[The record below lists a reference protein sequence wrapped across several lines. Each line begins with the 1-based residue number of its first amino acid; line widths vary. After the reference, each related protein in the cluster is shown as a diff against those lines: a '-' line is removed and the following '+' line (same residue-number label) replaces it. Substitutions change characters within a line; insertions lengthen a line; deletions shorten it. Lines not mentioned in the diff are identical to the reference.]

1 MTKKTTLFNVC
12 FFLFTLSGMA
22 QQNYVSTKSKGVYQ
36 DLVNPTLIN
45 GKDSIQEAYYVNA
58 NFQFPAFGAF
68 ANFKLNSSIPSLG
81 AYVTRAGYLAVYES
95 PGYQYTDVFHGY
107 YNPGLVRLNSTSSM
121 SVLLTGNTGN
131 QILKFQ
137 WKNMG
142 LINHSGTEYVN
153 FQIWFNEADK
163 TVSYHYGPSTAKY
176 DTTDIGVI
184 SMFRAP
190 NSFSSLT
197 HSTNLGGDAAIPD
210 SFIVTNPKKFNELNG
225 VYNFP
230 PNGTIITFK
239 QPTGGISI
247 NSKSELFKIY
257 PNPSKGVFN
266 VNIENPKG
274 KLIVE
279 VYNSIGLKILEVDD
293 SNNLLSLDISNQPNG
308 LYFVKAIRDDN
319 VIEIQKL
326 IKQ

>member
-1 MTKKTTLFNVC
+1 
-12 FFLFTLSGMA
+12 MA
-22 QQNYVSTKSKGVYQ
+22 QQNYVPAKSKGVYQ

-58 NFQFPAFGAF
+58 NFLFPAFGAF
-68 ANFKLNSSIPSLG
+68 ANFKLNSTIPSLG

-95 PGYQYTDVFHGY
+95 PGYQFTDVFHGY

-121 SVLLTGNTGN
+121 SVLLTGNADA

-142 LINHSGTEYVN
+142 LINHSNTEYVN
-153 FQIWFNEADK
+153 FQIWFNEAEK
-163 TVSYHYGPSTAKY
+163 TVSYHYGPSTVKF

-190 NSFSSLT
+190 NSFVNIT

-210 SFIVTNPKKFNELNG
+210 SFVVTNPKKISELNG

-239 QPTGGISI
+239 QSTGGINI
-247 NSKSELFKIY
+247 TSKSNLLQIY
-257 PNPSKGVFN
+257 PNPSKGIYN

-274 KLIVE
+274 NLILE
-279 VYNSIGLKILEVDD
+279 VYNSIGSKILELDD
-293 SNNLLSLDISNQPNG
+293 SNNLLNIDISSQPNG
-308 LYFVKAIRDDN
+308 LYFVKAIRDN
-319 VIEIQKL
+319 NIIEVQKL